1 MLKRLCKSLYLKYV
15 VCFSLC
21 AGILYVPFYTIRRSL
36 IGTDDSFNQ
45 EFPLFIYIGRYIRNL
60 LKGTVR
66 QFDFRIGLGDD
77 VIAALNWHGFGDVFQ
92 TVGALFH
99 TSHME
104 AAYAMVMVLKFFC
117 CGIAFLI
124 FSKRYLHKDY
134 ARLSGAMIYA
144 FSIYGIQKGLDFWV
158 FLNPM
163 ITFPLIICGI
173 DDIRENKRRI
183 SWPFIIGLWIQAL
196 SGFYFLYM
204 EVIMAV
210 GYFLIV
216 QLTDESGSFK
226 ERLTKLW
233 KDGLAVL
240 VQAVP
245 GVGLG
250 AVILLPAVIGY
261 LMSSRTG
268 TGFSFSN
275 VWEIFFYDKEY
286 YLTFVKSLV
295 VPEIWESIVTIPLL
309 VLLGLL
315 TVFTTKKLC
324 RSFKWVIGIFLIGFG
339 MPFVGSMMNGFSYC
353 TDRWYFGIL
362 LFLIITAMIGMER
375 VEKLGR
381 GQIFLFCLLSVA
393 LILYNIYRN
402 GISSGILL
410 RGGCLLVCAGILP
423 VIWNCKKRKTLLWM
437 AAAALVVLNGI
448 FALGHSK
455 IGGCG
460 YAWNFRP
467 MDSVIAQMEDA
478 VSEIERKDR
487 FERYDIYSSSL
498 ANSMVMDYNGTTEY
512 FSTLN
517 GNVSEFYRTLNIAP
531 GVRSATWIL
540 KGLDGRPELL
550 SLLSVSQYTD
560 FHMEQDQ
567 PIAQVKENENFLP
580 LGFTYMDWISRE
592 SFDALSVPEMQS
604 TILKAVVLE
613 EEPDEGLEWIP
624 EISGENQKLN
634 CSAEYMDITQNGD
647 SFTTTEGS
655 RIRIWVNDV
664 QDVQSVYVKLEGF
677 TTEDAGTHEC
687 YVGNKNLQIRDL
699 NDDYYMGYDDFWV
712 YVTEL
717 QEENEQTYFDI
728 RFRNQNTYC
737 LNDIQVYRHEVDTI
751 SIKKRGEHVL
761 ENIQIGTNEISG
773 SIETGQREWLFLS
786 IPYSS
791 GWEAYID
798 GEQTQIQKANVGFMA
813 ISIPEGKHEI
823 QLVYTT
829 PGIRIGI
836 FISVISLWGFIV
848 FVVLTE
854 KKEKQSTD
862 RSKL

>member
-1 MLKRLCKSLYLKYV
+1 MLKKLCKNLYLRYTV
-15 VCFSLC
+15 LFGLC
-21 AGILYVPFYTIRRSL
+21 AGILYMPFYTIRRSL

-45 EFPLFIYIGRYIRNL
+45 EFPLFIYIGRYIRRL

-92 TVGALFH
+92 TAGALFH

-104 AAYAMVMVLKFFC
+104 YAYALVMVLKFFC
-117 CGIAFLI
+117 CGIVFLI
-124 FSKRYLHKDY
+124 FSRRYLHRDY
-134 ARLSGAMIYA
+134 ARLSGALIYA

-173 DDIRENKRRI
+173 DDIRENKSRI
-183 SWPFIIGLWIQAL
+183 SWPLITGLVIQAL

-216 QLTDESGSFK
+216 QLADEEGSFK
-226 ERLTKLW
+226 ERFTKLW

-261 LMSSRTG
+261 LTSSRTG
-268 TGFSFSN
+268 KGFTAARILE
-275 VWEIFFYDKEY
+275 WFFYDKEY

-295 VPEIWESIVTIPLL
+295 VPEIWESIVTVPLL
-309 VLLGLL
+309 ILLGLL
-315 TVFTTKKLC
+315 AVFTTKKLC

-375 VEKLGR
+375 VEKLGKV
-381 GQIFLFCLLSVA
+381 QIFSFCLLSAA
-393 LILYNIYRN
+393 LILYNVYRN

-410 RGGCLLVCAGILP
+410 RGGCLLICTGMLP
-423 VIWNCKKRKTLLWM
+423 LIWNCKKRNVLLWM
-437 AAAALVVLNGI
+437 TAAALVVLNGI
-448 FALGHSK
+448 FALGHSR

-467 MDSVIAQMEDA
+467 MNSVIAQMQDA
-478 VSEIERKDR
+478 VSGIERKDR

-550 SLLSVSQYTD
+550 SLLSVAQYTD

-567 PIAQVKENENFLP
+567 AIVQVKENENFLP
-580 LGFTYMDWISRE
+580 LGFTYTDWISRE
-592 SFDALSVPEMQS
+592 SFEALSVPEMQS
-604 TILKAVVLE
+604 TILKAVVLD
-613 EEPDEGLEWIP
+613 EEPDEGTECIP
-624 EISGENQKLN
+624 DIWGENEKLN
-634 CSAEYMDITQNGD
+634 CSVEYMDITQDGA
-647 SFTTTEGS
+647 SFTTAEGS

-677 TTEDAGTHEC
+677 TTQDEGTHEC

-717 QEENEQTYFDI
+717 QEKNGCSYFDI
-728 RFRNQNTYC
+728 SFQNENTYC
-737 LNDIQVYRHEVDTI
+737 LRDIQVYRHEVDTA
-751 SIKKRGEHVL
+751 SIKKRGEHIL
-761 ENIQIGTNEISG
+761 GDIQIGTNEISG
-773 SIETGQREWLFLS
+773 SIEMNRREWLFLS
-786 IPYSS
+786 VPYSS
-791 GWEAYID
+791 GWKAYID
-798 GEQTQIQKANVGFMA
+798 GEETQIRKANIGFMA
-813 ISIPEGKHEI
+813 VSVPEGEHEI
-823 QLVYTT
+823 RFVYTT
-829 PGIRIGI
+829 PGLRTGI
-836 FISVISLWGFIV
+836 MISMISLSVLAV
-848 FVVLTE
+848 FVVLEQKRKRT
-854 KKEKQSTD
+854 
-862 RSKL
+862 

>member
-1 MLKRLCKSLYLKYV
+1 MLKKLCKNLYLRYTV
-15 VCFSLC
+15 LFGLC
-21 AGILYVPFYTIRRSL
+21 AGILYMPFYTIRRSL

-45 EFPLFIYIGRYIRNL
+45 EFPLFIYIGRYIRRL

-92 TVGALFH
+92 TAGALFH

-104 AAYAMVMVLKFFC
+104 YAYALVMVLKFFC
-117 CGIAFLI
+117 CGIVFLI
-124 FSKRYLHKDY
+124 FSRRYLHRDY
-134 ARLSGAMIYA
+134 ARLSGALIYA

-173 DDIRENKRRI
+173 DDIRENKSRI
-183 SWPFIIGLWIQAL
+183 SWPLITGLVIQAL

-216 QLTDESGSFK
+216 QLADEEGSFK
-226 ERLTKLW
+226 ERFTKLW

-261 LMSSRTG
+261 LTSSRTG
-268 TGFSFSN
+268 KGFTAARILE
-275 VWEIFFYDKEY
+275 WFFYDKEY

-295 VPEIWESIVTIPLL
+295 VPEIWESIVTVPLL
-309 VLLGLL
+309 ILLGLL
-315 TVFTTKKLC
+315 AVFTTKKLC

-362 LFLIITAMIGMER
+362 LFLVITAMIGMER
-375 VEKLGR
+375 VEKLGKV
-381 GQIFLFCLLSVA
+381 QIFLFCLLSAA
-393 LILYNIYRN
+393 LILYNVYRN

-410 RGGCLLVCAGILP
+410 RGGCLLICTGILP
-423 VIWNCKKRKTLLWM
+423 VIWNCKKRKVLLGM
-437 AAAALVVLNGI
+437 TAAALVVLNGI
-448 FALGHSK
+448 FALGHSR

-467 MDSVIAQMEDA
+467 MNSVIAQMQDA
-478 VSEIERKDR
+478 VSGIERKDR

-550 SLLSVSQYTD
+550 SLLSVAQYTD

-567 PIAQVKENENFLP
+567 AIVQVKENENFLP
-580 LGFTYMDWISRE
+580 LGFTYTDWISRE
-592 SFDALSVPEMQS
+592 SFEALSVPEMQS
-604 TILKAVVLE
+604 TILKAVVLD
-613 EEPDEGLEWIP
+613 EEPDEGTECIP
-624 EISGENQKLN
+624 DIWGENEKLN
-634 CSAEYMDITQNGD
+634 CSVEYMDTTQNGD
-647 SFTTTEGS
+647 SFTTAEGS

-677 TTEDAGTHEC
+677 TTQDEGTHEC

-717 QEENEQTYFDI
+717 QEKNGCSYFDI
-728 RFRNQNTYC
+728 SFQNENTYC
-737 LNDIQVYRHEVDTI
+737 LRDIQVYRHEVDTA
-751 SIKKRGEHVL
+751 SIKKRGEHIL
-761 ENIQIGTNEISG
+761 GDIQIGTNEISG
-773 SIETGQREWLFLS
+773 SIEMNRREWLFLS
-786 IPYSS
+786 VPYSS
-791 GWEAYID
+791 GWKAYID
-798 GEQTQIQKANVGFMA
+798 GEETQIRKANIGFMA
-813 ISIPEGKHEI
+813 VSVPEGEHEI
-823 QLVYTT
+823 RFVYTT
-829 PGIRIGI
+829 PGLRTGI
-836 FISVISLWGFIV
+836 MISMISLSVLAV
-848 FVVLTE
+848 FVVLEQKRKRT
-854 KKEKQSTD
+854 
-862 RSKL
+862 

>member
-1 MLKRLCKSLYLKYV
+1 MLKRLCKSLCLKYM

-21 AGILYVPFYTIRRSL
+21 AGVLYAPFYTIRRSL

-60 LKGTVR
+60 LKGTVW

-77 VIAALNWHGFGDVFQ
+77 VIAALNWHGFGDIFQ

-104 AAYAMVMVLKFFC
+104 YAYALVMVLKFFC

-124 FSKRYLHKDY
+124 FSRRYLHRDY
-134 ARLSGAMIYA
+134 ARLSGALIYA

-173 DDIRENKRRI
+173 DDIRENKGRI
-183 SWPFIIGLWIQAL
+183 SWPLITGLVIQAL

-216 QLTDESGSFK
+216 QLADEEGSFK
-226 ERLTKLW
+226 ERFTKLW
-233 KDGLAVL
+233 KDGLAIL

-250 AVILLPAVIGY
+250 AVMLLPAVIGY
-261 LMSSRTG
+261 LTSSRTG
-268 TGFSFSN
+268 KG
-275 VWEIFFYDKEY
+275 VAAAHILEWFFYDKEY
-286 YLTFVKSLV
+286 YLTFVKSFV
-295 VPEIWESIVTIPLL
+295 VPEIWESIVTVPLL
-309 VLLGLL
+309 ILLGLL
-315 TVFTTKKLC
+315 AVFTTKKLC

-362 LFLIITAMIGMER
+362 LFLIVTAMIGMER
-375 VEKLGR
+375 VEKLGKV
-381 GQIFLFCLLSVA
+381 QIFSFCLLSAA
-393 LILYNIYRN
+393 LILYNVYRN

-410 RGGCLLVCAGILP
+410 RGGCLLICTGILP
-423 VIWNCKKRKTLLWM
+423 VIWNCKKRNGLLWM
-437 AAAALVVLNGI
+437 TAAALVVLNGI

-467 MDSVIAQMEDA
+467 MNSVIAQMQDA
-478 VSEIERKDR
+478 VSGIERKDR

-498 ANSMVMDYNGTTEY
+498 ANSMVMDYHGTTEY

-517 GNVSEFYRTLNIAP
+517 GNVSEFYRILNIAP

-540 KGLDGRPELL
+540 KGMDGRPELL

-560 FHMEQDQ
+560 FYMEQDQ
-567 PIAQVKENENFLP
+567 AIAQVKENENFLP
-580 LGFTYMDWISRE
+580 LGFTYTDWISRE
-592 SFDALSVPEMQS
+592 SFEALSVPEMQS
-604 TILKAVVLE
+604 TILKAVVLD
-613 EEPDEGLEWIP
+613 EEPDEGTECIP
-624 EISGENQKLN
+624 DISGENEKLK
-634 CSAEYMDITQNGD
+634 CSVEYMDITQNGD
-647 SFTTTEGS
+647 SFTTAEGS
-655 RIRIWVNDV
+655 RIRIRLNDA

-677 TTEDAGTHEC
+677 TTQDEGTHEC

-717 QEENEQTYFDI
+717 QKENGCSYFDI
-728 RFRNQNTYC
+728 SFQNENTYC
-737 LNDIQVYRHEVDTI
+737 LKDIQVYRHETDTA
-751 SIKKRGEHVL
+751 SIKKRGEHIL
-761 ENIQIGTNEISG
+761 EDIQIGTNEISG
-773 SIETGQREWLFLS
+773 SIETTQREWLFLS
-786 IPYSS
+786 VPYSR
-791 GWEAYID
+791 GWKAYID
-798 GEQTQIQKANVGFMA
+798 GEETQIRKANIGFMA
-813 ISIPEGKHEI
+813 VSVPEGEHEI
-823 QLVYTT
+823 RFVYTT
-829 PGIRIGI
+829 PGLRTGI
-836 FISVISLWGFIV
+836 MISMISLSVLAVFIV
-848 FVVLTE
+848 LEQKRKIT
-854 KKEKQSTD
+854 
-862 RSKL
+862 